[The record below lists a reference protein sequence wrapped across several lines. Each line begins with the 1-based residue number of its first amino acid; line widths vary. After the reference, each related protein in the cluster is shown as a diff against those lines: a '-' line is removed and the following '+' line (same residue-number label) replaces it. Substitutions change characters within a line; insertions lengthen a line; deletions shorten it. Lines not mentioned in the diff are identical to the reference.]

1 MTGWI
6 VLGCIILFFVL
17 LFTVRASVTVEF
29 EDELFLTVRVLGI
42 PIHILP
48 QKDKKYNPRDY
59 TLKKIRKRD
68 QLAAEKEAL
77 KQEKKKAS
85 KKKKQAKAAEKK
97 ATKKKAKEAKKDK
110 PSPLQYIPL
119 ICRVLG
125 LFFSRFFGK
134 LHIKVA
140 KLHIRIG
147 SSEAMQ
153 TAVLYGAANQSV
165 QYLLTFLGKIAHVDG
180 LKKADI
186 QIVPDFLSEKIE
198 VSANITVRL
207 TLGHVLGAVFKA
219 GWTFF
224 IGFLKIK
231 PDPLGIKPP
240 KVPKAPKP
248 PRAPKAPKPEK
259 RA

>member
-6 VLGCIILFFVL
+6 VLGCIVLFFIL
-17 LFTVRASVTVEF
+17 LFSIRAYVILKL
-29 EDELFLTVRVLGI
+29 EDELTLTVRVLGI
-42 PIHILP
+42 PIEILSDKP
-48 QKDKKYNPRDY
+48 KKYKISQY

-77 KQEKKKAS
+77 KEEQKKAKKEKKDAE
-85 KKKKQAKAAEKK
+85 AAEKK
-97 ATKKKAKEAKKDK
+97 AKKKKAKESR

-119 ICRVLG
+119 VCRVLG

-134 LHIKVA
+134 MHIKVA

-147 SSEAMQ
+147 TEEAMQ
-153 TAVLYGAANQSV
+153 TAVLYGLANQAV
-165 QYLLTFLGKIAHVDG
+165 QYLLAFLGKIAHVDG

-186 QIVPDFLSEKIE
+186 RIEPDFLSDKIE
-198 VSANITVRL
+198 LSLDITVRV
-207 TLGHVLGAVFKA
+207 TLGHVLGAVCKA
-219 GWTFF
+219 GIKFLVGFF
-224 IGFLKIK
+224 KIK

-240 KVPKAPKP
+240 KVPKAPKA
-248 PRAPKAPKPEK
+248 PRAPKPPVPDQ